1 MIEKCAKLRLLRDYT
16 TGCMIFKKMVNDAG
30 CKPARYEMACVVN
43 PVSEIVF
50 VERVYIVSKAK
61 FFVGFQDSGITLG

>member
-1 MIEKCAKLRLLRDYT
+1 
-16 TGCMIFKKMVNDAG
+16 MIFKKMVNDAG